1 VQLLTRAIS
10 KYVGLIIFVTLFST
24 TAAFIPNTFSEQSSS
39 TAQTALVVGN
49 KQKYLWGESNYTF
62 VHNSTITFEAPT
74 LAGWAFDHMDID
86 FGCEVVQITGSNV
99 TKVFTI
105 TNGSIA
111 YCRPG

>member
-1 VQLLTRAIS
+1 MLTHAIS
-10 KYVGLIIFVTLFST
+10 KHVGLIIFITLFSV
-24 TAAFIPNTFSEQSSS
+24 AAACIPNTFSELSSS
-39 TAQTALVVGN
+39 TAETALVTGT
-49 KQKYLWGESNYTF
+49 KQKYLWGESNFTF
-62 VHNSTITFEAPT
+62 VHNSSIVFEAPK
-74 LAGWAFDHMDID
+74 LAGWAFDHSEMD